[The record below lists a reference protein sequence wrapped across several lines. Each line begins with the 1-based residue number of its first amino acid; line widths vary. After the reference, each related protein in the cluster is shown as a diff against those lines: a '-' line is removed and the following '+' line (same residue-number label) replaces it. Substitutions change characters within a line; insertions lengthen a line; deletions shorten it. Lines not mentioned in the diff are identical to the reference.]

1 MGGIVELAAGV
12 HQVTAQ
18 RGVNVV
24 VIRDDDGITLV
35 DTGLDRAGLTARLAH
50 LGIAPGEVTRV
61 LLTHAH
67 PDHTGGV
74 ERLHRAGSRAE
85 VDVGIDDLEVVR
97 GHTPPPPPT
106 HTGARIFHRLPIP
119 GAWGA
124 TPVVPAA
131 RPLHDGEVLDIA
143 GGLEVVATPGHT
155 VGHVAFHLTARDVVI
170 GGDVVFNLFDLR
182 PSPAFLCWRTA
193 PNLASVERLARRAP
207 AALALAH
214 GRPVVDDVAGR
225 LDQLVADRSHP

>member
-1 MGGIVELAAGV
+1 MGRIVELAAGV
-12 HQVTAQ
+12 HQVTVQ

-24 VIRDDDGITLV
+24 VIRDDDGVTLV

-50 LGIAPGEVTRV
+50 LGIAPSEVTRV

-67 PDHTGGV
+67 PDHTGGFD
-74 ERLHRAGSRAE
+74 RLARAGSHAD
-85 VDVGIDDLEVVR
+85 VDVGSDDAGVVQGR
-97 GHTPPPPPT
+97 TAPPPPT
-106 HTGARIFHRLPIP
+106 HAGARLLHRFPIA

-124 TPVVPAA
+124 TPVIPQA

-143 GGLEVVATPGHT
+143 GGIEVVATPGHT
-155 VGHVAFHLTARDVVI
+155 VGHVAFHLTARDVVV
-170 GGDVVFNLFDLR
+170 GGDVVFNVFDLR

-225 LDQLVADRSHP
+225 LHQLVAERA